1 MQQQRTT
8 MKIRFLFLTLS
19 LPLLFA
25 ASTHSTYSLETPL
38 PLPTAVIKYEYEF
51 NIPEP
56 EVRYALTEAERTAVE
71 MCVMAES
78 GIEPYEGQVAVAQ
91 CLLNLCEARGV
102 RPETIISDCFTPLQA
117 PPSESVKEAVSAV
130 FDNGE
135 VAIEDTPLYF
145 YAPGVCV
152 SDWHESQRY
161 ITTIGGHRFFGD
173 LCA

>member
-1 MQQQRTT
+1 
-8 MKIRFLFLTLS
+8 MKIRFLFLALS

-25 ASTHSTYSLETPL
+25 ASTYPTYSYEAPL
-38 PLPTAVIKYEYEF
+38 PAPTAVVEYD
-51 NIPEP
+51 IPEP
-56 EVRYALTEAERTAVE
+56 EALRYELTEAERLAVE

-91 CLLNLCEARGV
+91 CLLNLCEARGE
-102 RPETIISDCFTPLQA
+102 RPQSIISDCFTPIQA
-117 PPSESVKEAVSAV
+117 TPSESVKEAVSAV

-145 YAPGVCV
+145 YAPDVCV
-152 SDWHESQRY
+152 SSWHESQRY

-173 LCA
+173 LRA